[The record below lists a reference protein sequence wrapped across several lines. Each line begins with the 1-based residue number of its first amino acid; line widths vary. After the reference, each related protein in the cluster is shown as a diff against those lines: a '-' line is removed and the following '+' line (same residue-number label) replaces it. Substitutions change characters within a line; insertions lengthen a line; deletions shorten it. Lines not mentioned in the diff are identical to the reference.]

1 MHKLH
6 LFSAVAATAA
16 MAATSKF
23 FRVAVEGATVDGRT
37 IKRNWLEEMAATYN
51 PQTYAA
57 RINCEHLRGFSPEKP
72 FFSYGDVTALKT
84 EEIDI
89 EIGGK
94 TERRLALLAQISP
107 NTEFSRINKAG
118 QKVFTSIEVNENF
131 AGTGKAYLVGIAC
144 TDSPA
149 SLGTERLQFA
159 AMASPNAISPA
170 IETSIEVEGLDPAPA
185 SEAGAIVAGFKAL
198 IAAFAGKQ
206 APAEPEPKPQEKPPA
221 NDNAQL
227 AASVAAIGTALAAL
241 PDTLTKLAA
250 DQAAAT
256 KKVADDLAALT
267 ARLANTDANPQRH
280 AAPGGVGFAATDC

>member
-1 MHKLH
+1 M
-6 LFSAVAATAA
+6 ATA
-16 MAATSKF
+16 SKF
-23 FRVAVEGATVDGRT
+23 FRVAVEGATIDGRT
-37 IKRNWLEEMAATYN
+37 IKRNWLEEMAASYN
-51 PQTYAA
+51 PATYAA

-84 EEIDI
+84 EEIDLD
-89 EIGGK
+89 IGGK
-94 TERRLALLAQISP
+94 TEKRLALFAQITP
-107 NTEFSRINKAG
+107 NAEFSRINKAG

-149 SLGTERLQFA
+149 SLGTERLEFVA
-159 AMASPNAISPA
+159 KASNNILTPA
-170 IETSIEVEGLDPAPA
+170 LETSIEVDGLEPGPA

-198 IAAFAGKQ
+198 LAHFTPKP
-206 APAEPEPKPQEKPPA
+206 PAEEKPKEEEKPPASGPA
-221 NDNAQL
+221 NDNANIT
-227 AASVAAIGTALAAL
+227 ASVAAISAALAAL

-256 KKVADDLAALT
+256 KKVADDLAALN
-267 ARLANTDANPQRH
+267 AKLASTDANPQRK

>member
-1 MHKLH
+1 MTKLH
-6 LFSAVAATAA
+6 YFSVGALATAA
-16 MAATSKF
+16 MATSKF

-37 IKRNWLEEMAATYN
+37 IKRNWLEEMAASYN

-84 EEIDI
+84 EEIEL

-94 TERRLALLAQISP
+94 MEKRLALLAQITP
-107 NTEFSRINKAG
+107 NAEFSRINKAG

-131 AGTGKAYLVGIAC
+131 SGTGKAYLVGLAC

-149 SLGTERLQFA
+149 SLGTERLEFA
-159 AMASPNAISPA
+159 AKASNNVFSPA
-170 IETSIEVEGLDPAPA
+170 LETHIEVDGLDPAPA

-198 IAAFAGKQ
+198 IAAFGAKP
-206 APAEPEPKPQEKPPA
+206 APVEPPKPAEPAPA

-256 KKVADDLAALT
+256 AKVASDLAALT
-267 ARLANTDANPQRH
+267 ARLGNTDANPQRH

>member
-1 MHKLH
+1 M
-6 LFSAVAATAA
+6 
-16 MAATSKF
+16 ATSKF

-51 PQTYAA
+51 PQTYGA

-94 TERRLALLAQISP
+94 TERKLALFAQITP
-107 NTEFSRINKAG
+107 NNEFSRINKAG
-118 QKVFTSIEVNENF
+118 QKVYTSIEVNENF

-159 AMASPNAISPA
+159 AKASNNAYSPA
-170 IETSIEVEGLDPAPA
+170 LETNIEVEGMDPAPA
-185 SEAGAIVAGFKAL
+185 SEASAIVAGFKSL
-198 IAAFAGKQ
+198 IAHFANKP
-206 APAEPEPKPQEKPPA
+206 PAETEPKPEPKPEPVPA

-227 AASVAAIGTALAAL
+227 ATNVAAMATALAAL

-267 ARLANTDANPQRH
+267 TRLGNTDANQQRPP
-280 AAPGGVGFAATDC
+280 APGGAGNPVTDC

>member
-1 MHKLH
+1 
-6 LFSAVAATAA
+6 
-16 MAATSKF
+16 MAKASKF
-23 FRVAVEGATVDGRT
+23 FRVAVEGATIDGRT
-37 IKRNWLEEMAATYN
+37 IKRNWLEEMAASYN
-51 PQTYAA
+51 PNTYAA

-84 EEIDI
+84 EEIDL

-94 TERRLALLAQISP
+94 TEKRLALFAQIVP
-107 NTEFSRINKAG
+107 NDEFSRINKAG

-131 AGTGKAYLVGIAC
+131 AGTGKAYLVGMAA

-159 AMASPNAISPA
+159 AKASNNIFTPA
-170 IETSIEVEGLDPAPA
+170 LETSIEVDGLEPGPA

-198 IAAFAGKQ
+198 LAHFTPK
-206 APAEPEPKPQEKPPA
+206 APAEPEPKPEPKQEPKPDPA
-221 NDNAQL
+221 NDNL
-227 AASVAAIGTALAAL
+227 TASVAAISNALAAL

-256 KKVADDLAALT
+256 KKVADDLAALNAKLSST
-267 ARLANTDANPQRH
+267 DGDPARKH
-280 AAPGGVGFAATDC
+280 APGGVGFARTDC